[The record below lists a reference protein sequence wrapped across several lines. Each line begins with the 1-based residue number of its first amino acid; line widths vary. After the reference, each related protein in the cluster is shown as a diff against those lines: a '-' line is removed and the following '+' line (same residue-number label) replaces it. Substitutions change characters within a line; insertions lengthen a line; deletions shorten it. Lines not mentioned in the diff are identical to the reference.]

1 MGGKGITTKRVLID
15 KTNKSLVIFT
25 AVAAFLVIFSLV
37 ASKALFSQLT
47 YQNRVIDEKHITVA
61 RLRSNLEAGKKLET
75 SYKAFTGTTTNVIGG
90 DANGAGERDGNNAK
104 IVLDAL
110 PSTYDFPAL
119 ATSLEKLM
127 TSVNGLTITGI
138 TGTDDQIA
146 QSANSSAGT
155 PQAIPIPFTVAVSG
169 NYQAIQEMVSKFE
182 KSIRPIQIQ
191 TMTLSGE
198 QANLTLFVNA
208 QTFYQ
213 PAKELTIGSKVVK

>member
-15 KTNKSLVIFT
+15 KTNSSLVLVT

-37 ASKALFSQLT
+37 ASKTLFSQLT
-47 YQNRVIDEKHITVA
+47 YQNRVLDAKHETVA
-61 RLRSNLEAGKKLET
+61 RLRSNITAGNKLET
-75 SYKAFTGTTTNVIGG
+75 SYQAFTQTTTNVIGG
-90 DANGAGERDGNNAK
+90 DSKGSGERDGNNTK

-110 PSTYDFPAL
+110 PSNYDFPAL

-138 TGTDDQIA
+138 TGTDDQVA
-146 QSANSSAGT
+146 QSANASAGT
-155 PQAIPIPFTVAVSG
+155 PQAVPIPFTVAVSG
-169 NYQAIQEMVSKFE
+169 NYQAIQELIGKFE
-182 KSIRPIQIQ
+182 HSIRPFQIQ
-191 TMTLSGE
+191 TLTVSGE
-198 QANLTLFVNA
+198 QTNLTMFVTA